1 MKKFE
6 TVQEWIKTNPDNEE
20 TKRILTI
27 VNQRQLQ
34 VSKREL
40 RAKKKDIKNLSI
52 LINALES
59 TMDEYD
65 ISNPSKIVEK
75 VELLQKECN
84 TLEKDIANEEVKK
97 QDEKK

>member
-59 TMDEYD
+59 TYD